1 MKKKIIDFLMNYL
14 VISIAMLVSLAVLFG
29 IYLGFVAIWN
39 FNAVLFGVIVITLI
53 VSGVVTYIVTSKE

>member
-14 VISIAMLVSLAVLFG
+14 VISIAMLASLAVLFG
-29 IYLGFVAIWN
+29 IYLGFVTIWN

-53 VSGVVTYIVTSKE
+53 VSGVVTYIVTNKE